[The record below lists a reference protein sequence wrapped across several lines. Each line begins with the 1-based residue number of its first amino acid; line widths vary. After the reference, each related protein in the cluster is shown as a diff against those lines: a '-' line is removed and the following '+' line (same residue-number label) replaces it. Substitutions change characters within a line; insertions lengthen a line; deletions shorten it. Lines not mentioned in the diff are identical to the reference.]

1 MPGVDLEFICHRLN
15 INLRCFPKKQ
25 RPRRSLNIH
34 TKAVKEEVDRLKEVR
49 AIKEVYYP
57 EWLANTVVVKKK
69 NGKWQVRVDFTDLK
83 KACLKDPFPIP
94 KIDQLVDATFKHP
107 GMSFLDAF

>member
-15 INLRCFPKKQ
+15 INLRCSLKKQ
-25 RPRRSLNIH
+25 RPRRSSNIH
-34 TKAVKEEVDRLKEVR
+34 TEAVKEEVDRLKEVR

-57 EWLANTVVVKKK
+57 EWLANTVVVKKN
-69 NGKWQVRVDFTDLK
+69 NGKWQVCVDFTNLK

-94 KIDQLVDATFKHP
+94 KIDQLVDATFEHP
-107 GMSFLDAF
+107 SMSLLDAF